1 MVNGTMYVRVDD
13 NTFTASQIAGH
24 EAAHEQ
30 IRRGEIDVEEVKRQL
45 LDRYDQQ
52 ELDAI
57 IDLYSKAYG
66 DSGLKAEEVL
76 EEILCDAMGRMNA
89 FATEATERI
98 AGEVGV
104 FLRNVRKNARK
115 VATKKSAVP
124 NTESGSIKHSIVE
137 TEDGRMVAVVDNDI
151 LANIDTRS
159 WDKSIIEQAKSAARH
174 ALSQFSDGII
184 VNGITRKVN
193 KVSKKEFTRSK
204 YTQHLAN
211 TDTGIF
217 ADKMRMADIAN
228 EVVEVTSGWGR
239 DGGLVH
245 QRNDNFI
252 DFDHGTA
259 LVMAGENK
267 YKTEV
272 VVGIT
277 NRGEYVFYDV
287 TNISPVSYKIKEES
301 HTNATTDKPIGAVN
315 RDSSEE
321 MVSQRD
327 EKVKQKYSREID
339 SEGNHL
345 TEAQAEFF
353 KDSKIRDEDGN
364 LRVVY
369 HGTDAEFTVFDRT
382 KARANMDIQ
391 GSFFSPWDMDAGGYG
406 GNVKAY
412 YLNIKKPAPEG
423 VGYKALNRFKGQ
435 NRAGEKARAYL
446 ESLGYDGV
454 NNGDEE
460 YIAFYPEQ
468 IKLVSNQNPTSNEDI
483 RYSRE
488 MDTQKA
494 LERQVELLKERV
506 EYWKEQTRTRKNIGK
521 KADAAEV
528 RKLGRKQLREYSSDT
543 SLEEILPELQKY
555 L

>member
-1 MVNGTMYVRVDD
+1 MVGNTYQNAKDNRLQFVDYRGGAIETFENVNGRQVLVKSRGLVVNGTMYVRVDD

-30 IRRGEIDVEEVKRQL
+30 IRRGEIDVEEVKQQL

-66 DSGLKAEEVL
+66 DSGMTAEEVL
-76 EEILCDAMGRMNA
+76 EEILCDAMGQMNA

-98 AGEVGV
+98 TGEVGM

-159 WDKSIIEQAKSAARH
+159 WDKSKIEQAKSAARH

-211 TDTGIF
+211 TDIGIF

-327 EKVKQKYSREID
+327 EKVKQKYSRE
-339 SEGNHL
+339 
-345 TEAQAEFF
+345 
-353 KDSKIRDEDGN
+353 
-364 LRVVY
+364 
-369 HGTDAEFTVFDRT
+369 
-382 KARANMDIQ
+382 
-391 GSFFSPWDMDAGGYG
+391 
-406 GNVKAY
+406 
-412 YLNIKKPAPEG
+412 
-423 VGYKALNRFKGQ
+423 
-435 NRAGEKARAYL
+435 
-446 ESLGYDGV
+446 
-454 NNGDEE
+454 
-460 YIAFYPEQ
+460 
-468 IKLVSNQNPTSNEDI
+468 
-483 RYSRE
+483 

-494 LERQVELLKERV
+494 LERQVEILKGRV

-521 KADAAEV
+521 KADEAEV
-528 RKLGRKQLREYSSDT
+528 RKLGRKLLREYSSDT
-543 SLEEILPELQKY
+543 TLEEILPELQRLADQKDDY
-555 L
+555 SVMEDIAQKVARKISESRGMI